1 VYVLQVGP
9 EGHHHCLPLRLPLR
23 FRGDGSFLD
32 EAVPHAEQPVTALR
46 RV

>member
-9 EGHHHCLPLRLPLR
+9 EGHHYRLPLR
-23 FRGDGSFLD
+23 FRGDESFLD